1 MIPFLRKQDDIRFH
15 LIGKLV
21 FLCLFT
27 HSTLQAQFYSFRN
40 YTTEHGLPQN
50 QIQSICQDSYG
61 YIWFGTNGRGI
72 AKFDGLKFMSY
83 SIKDG
88 LVDDKVSIIFE
99 DSRKNLWIGTNNGLS
114 KLKIDKLNAGN
125 GVEFVN
131 IRKEYGLANDH
142 VTSIIE
148 DKRGKI
154 WCGTTDG
161 LSKIELGDSN
171 ENIMISNITVNDGLC
186 DNRVTSILEDTNG
199 DLWVGHENG
208 CLTRIS
214 FNNKDQSTFSIITY
228 NLNNDFGEY
237 PIRGIIEDKERNIW
251 IAFYGRGMI
260 KFNSKD
266 INVNDITDI
275 NVDNGLSSNV
285 VQRVNLDRNDNIWIA
300 QWGGGISKISSN
312 ANIRNVYNIENFGIE
327 NGLNNNNMSAIL
339 EDLEG
344 NQWFGSYGGGVS
356 KLVSQTY
363 KMFTFKDGL
372 DDMFIWSVFEDSKGN
387 IWAGTNKE
395 GISIIP
401 RNEISNTG
409 NRAVNIQ
416 TRDGLISNVYVHFI
430 NEDTDGNIWI
440 GTQEGL
446 SIVNINNKE
455 WTSQIRNISTK
466 IGLNNYRLQGMLE
479 DSKGNLWIGSRH
491 NGVYQTN
498 REALLAGNFEYLNI
512 NTKNGLI
519 HNIIYSIVEDQNG
532 DIWFATGGG
541 ITKYDGQNFENFSVK
556 SGLVHGDVRNILI
569 DTQGNLLF
577 GTGGGISIFDLENKT
592 FTNLTTK
599 DGLSSDRLY
608 LMHFDEVEEGILW
621 IGTNIGIDR
630 FDYGKYVETGEKD
643 FYHLTHLDGFVE
655 IETNTNAVCQD
666 RNGNLWFGTIN
677 GLIQYNPSF
686 QKPQN
691 ELEPQTH
698 ITGMKLARKDT
709 YLVNNTSLPYY
720 LNTISFNYVGISHT
734 LPEKVR
740 YQYQLEGFEDSW
752 SEVTK
757 DRFVSYGNLSPDSY
771 TFKVKAC
778 NNDGVWNKEPTTFSF
793 TITPAFWQTWWF
805 YLLCIV
811 TGSGGLYLFVKVRE
825 NNLRRAKAILEER
838 VQLRTVEIA
847 RQKEEIEAKNK
858 KLWQM
863 NIAVNKDKEEV
874 EKAKEIIQEQN
885 THITDSINYAQN
897 IQKAILPPLS
907 MLDKN
912 FKESFVL
919 YRPKDV
925 VSGDFYW
932 FHQKGDD
939 LFIASVDCTGHGV
952 PGAFMSMIG
961 NDLLNQNI
969 IEKNLDNPGEIL
981 NNMHAGVQFALR
993 QKGGT
998 ALASDGMDM
1007 ALCKF
1012 DLKKNTVQFSG
1023 AHRSLFKVNAN
1034 GSVEL
1039 EVVKANRIGIG
1050 GIEFIERDF
1059 TNHEIKVEPNDTFY
1073 LFSDGIT
1080 DQFGGPKWKKYSTK
1094 RFREFICSI
1103 NKLSMADQLA
1113 AINKELDDWQGDL
1126 EQTDDMTL
1134 IGLRV

>member
-1 MIPFLRKQDDIRFH
+1 MTSFLRKQDNIRFH
-15 LIGKLV
+15 LIWKLV
-21 FLCLFT
+21 FLCLFIN
-27 HSTLQAQFYSFRN
+27 STLLAQIYSFRN

-50 QIQSICQDSYG
+50 QIQTIFQDSYG

-72 AKFDGLKFMSY
+72 SKFDGLKFTNY
-83 SIKDG
+83 STKDG
-88 LVDDKVSIIFE
+88 LANDDILVIFE
-99 DSRKNLWIGTNNGLS
+99 DNRANLWIGTTNGLS
-114 KLKIDKLNAGN
+114 RLNLKNLNTIN
-125 GVEFVN
+125 KVEFIN
-131 IRKEYGLANDH
+131 IYVKDGLVGN
-142 VTSIIE
+142 SIRAIIQDNNE
-148 DKRGKI
+148 NI
-154 WCGTTDG
+154 WCGTYSG
-161 LSKIELGDSN
+161 LSNIKLGDSN
-171 ENIMISNITVNDGLC
+171 EKIMISNITVNDGLSHKA
-186 DNRVTSILEDTNG
+186 VLALIEDSNA
-199 DLWVGHENG
+199 DLWAGHENG
-208 CLTRIS
+208 SLTKIS
-214 FNNKDQSTFSIITY
+214 FNNKRKSTFSIKQY
-228 NLNNDFGEY
+228 HLNNDFGEY
-237 PIRGIIEDKERNIW
+237 AFNSIIEDEEKSIW
-251 IAFYGRGMI
+251 VSSYGKGII
-260 KFNSKD
+260 KFSSKSID
-266 INVNDITDI
+266 ANEITNI
-275 NVDNGLSSNV
+275 TIQNGLSSNII
-285 VQRVNLDRNDNIWIA
+285 QRLNLDRNGNIWA
-300 QWGGGISKISSN
+300 TQWGGGISRISFTSLSTDYS
-312 ANIRNVYNIENFGIE
+312 VENFSIE
-327 NGLNNNNMSAIL
+327 NGLNSNNMIGLL
-339 EDLEG
+339 EDYEG
-344 NQWFGSYGGGVS
+344 NHWFGSYGGGVS
-356 KLVSQTY
+356 KLVSLTY
-363 KMFTFKDGL
+363 KMFSYKDGL
-372 DDMFIWSVFEDSKGN
+372 QDMFIWSVFEDSQGN
-387 IWAGTNKE
+387 IWVGTNKK
-395 GISIIP
+395 GLSIIP
-401 RNEISNTG
+401 KNEILNAG
-409 NRAVNIQ
+409 NRAINLQ
-416 TRDGLISNVYVHFI
+416 TSDGLISNTFVHHI
-430 NEDTDGNIWI
+430 NEGDAGNIWV
-440 GTQEGL
+440 GTQDGV
-446 SIVNINNKE
+446 SIVNINNIDL
-455 WTSQIRNISTK
+455 SPQIRNISTK
-466 IGLNNYRLQGMLE
+466 IELNNYTIRSMYE
-479 DSKGNLWIGSRH
+479 DSKGNLWLASAG
-491 NGVYQTN
+491 NGAYKTK
-498 REALLAGNFEYLNI
+498 RENLLAGNFDYQNI

-519 HNIIYSIVEDQNG
+519 NNQVFSIVEDKSGNM
-532 DIWFATGGG
+532 WFATGGG
-541 ITKYDGQNFENFSVK
+541 ISKYDGHTFENFTVK
-556 SGLVHGDVRNILI
+556 SGLAHGDVRNILI
-569 DTQGNLLF
+569 DKQGNLLF
-577 GTGGGISIFDLENKT
+577 GTGGGISIFNPKDKS

-630 FDYGKYVETGEKD
+630 FDYGKYVKTGEKD
-643 FYHLTHLDGFVE
+643 FKHLTHLDGFVE

-677 GLIQYNPSF
+677 GLIQYNPSYK
-686 QKPQN
+686 KPKN

-709 YLVNNTSLPYY
+709 HLVNNVSLPYY

-740 YQYQLEGFEDSW
+740 YQYILEGLEDSW

-757 DRFVSYGNLSPDSY
+757 DRFVSYGNLSPSSY

-825 NNLRRAKAILEER
+825 NNFRRAKAILEER

-847 RQKEEIEAKNK
+847 RQKEEIEVKNK

-897 IQKAILPPLS
+897 IQKAILPPLN

-932 FHQKGDD
+932 FHQKGDE
-939 LFIASVDCTGHGV
+939 LYIASVDCTGHGV

-1023 AHRSLFKVNAN
+1023 AHRSLFKVSAN
-1034 GSVEL
+1034 GSVEM

-1059 TNHEIKVEPNDTFY
+1059 TNHEIKVQPNDTFY

-1103 NKLSMADQLA
+1103 NSLSMADQLA